1 MHIRLVSWRGGG
13 ESRACTHSELEMM
26 AAELA
31 RLGGAA
37 VGLVTIGRR
46 RCFSL
51 DMVVHWA
58 TVNHQPN
65 KEVSVMELNL
75 IWQEVVNE
83 MAAVGVHGPDQELD
97 PTTIMV
103 LAGLM
108 GYEEEM
114 VVEGGAKNFAEVFL
128 YKLMRR

>member
-1 MHIRLVSWRGGG
+1 
-13 ESRACTHSELEMM
+13 
-26 AAELA
+26 
-31 RLGGAA
+31 
-37 VGLVTIGRR
+37 
-46 RCFSL
+46 
-51 DMVVHWA
+51 
-58 TVNHQPN
+58 
-65 KEVSVMELNL
+65 MELNL